1 MTSSSRRPSA
11 SAGRGRKPAAGVA
24 RAAARR
30 AVAAHAGTLSVP
42 GIGKVEL
49 PSKGSLA
56 YYSALA
62 GLTALGLIEWPV
74 AVVVGVG
81 HLLAQQQ
88 GHAVLEEFGE
98 GLAQA

>member
-1 MTSSSRRPSA
+1 MTRSSSASKTSA
-11 SAGRGRKPAAGVA
+11 TRHPGGQP
-24 RAAARR
+24 RAAAAA
-30 AVAAHAGTLSVP
+30 AVAAHAGSLHLP
-42 GIGKVEL
+42 GVGKVEL

-62 GLTALGLIEWPV
+62 GLTALGLLEWPV
-74 AVVVGVG
+74 ALVVGVG

-98 GLAQA
+98 GLSEA